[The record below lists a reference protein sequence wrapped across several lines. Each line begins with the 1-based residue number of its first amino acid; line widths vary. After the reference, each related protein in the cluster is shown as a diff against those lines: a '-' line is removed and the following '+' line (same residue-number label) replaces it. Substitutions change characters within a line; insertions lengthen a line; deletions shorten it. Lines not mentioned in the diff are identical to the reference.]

1 VLSELSRVELLDRSL
16 ALGAQA
22 LLALIPL
29 LIVLNTFLPAALV
42 EDMVAQ
48 VRDIVGLRDD
58 VMAPIRDMAMS
69 TEVRRT
75 ETGVAGLLV
84 SLASASSFSRALQ
97 RMYAKTWELPG
108 DRGVRALRSSLTWIL
123 GWLVVVQATAML
135 IRSLATVPNT
145 GLLRTVVQL
154 AASTALWWWTSRLL
168 LGGRVGWGPL
178 LPGAVLTGLLLLG
191 LTRLSAVFMPPF
203 TRSNLEQFGPL
214 GVVFAVGSW
223 LVVFGG
229 VLVAAAVVGRQVSLW
244 WLPEG
249 EPDTSAPAE
258 PGASA
263 SGAPDTSSPGVVS
276 DTSASGASSAAGA
289 AGDLGGLHH
298 RTGLPRGE
306 ATRQEERPQGEHR
319 QDEQR
324 GPQPGQPG
332 D

>member
-1 VLSELSRVELLDRSL
+1 
-16 ALGAQA
+16 
-22 LLALIPL
+22 
-29 LIVLNTFLPAALV
+29 
-42 EDMVAQ
+42 
-48 VRDIVGLRDD
+48 
-58 VMAPIRDMAMS
+58 
-69 TEVRRT
+69 
-75 ETGVAGLLV
+75 
-84 SLASASSFSRALQ
+84 
-97 RMYAKTWELPG
+97 
-108 DRGVRALRSSLTWIL
+108 
-123 GWLVVVQATAML
+123 ML
-135 IRSLATVPNT
+135 IRSLASVPNT
-145 GLLRTVVQL
+145 SLLRTVVQL
-154 AASTALWWWTSRLL
+154 VASTALWWWTSRLL

-244 WLPEG
+244 WLPAG
-249 EPDTSAPAE
+249 EP
-258 PGASA
+258 
-263 SGAPDTSSPGVVS
+263 

-306 ATRQEERPQGEHR
+306 AARQEERPQGEHR

-332 D
+332 G